1 MAKGFPK
8 GVWFQKKRL
17 ATGETVRY
25 AYYGR
30 GRGMAALGR
39 EGSPELFANL
49 AEAMKREPPGETVSK
64 LIWEY
69 RQSPEFMKL
78 RHLTQRDYLLF
89 LDRIQVQFGALSL
102 RAVSAQEFSGYV
114 YKWRDSL
121 AGSPRRADYAV
132 AVLKA
137 LLSWGK
143 ARGRVSE
150 NRVMGIK
157 SLYRGDR
164 SDKTWTPENEAAFLA
179 VAREPLKLAMILAV
193 ESGQSQGDILRMT
206 WAADLGDVLIN
217 KRGKNGKPAAI
228 PISPRLRAALDAAPR
243 GKALTILTKADGL
256 PWEPKG
262 NGFRAAW
269 QAVDAKVEGRTFN
282 DLRGTFISRR
292 RAAGWSAEEVALCS
306 GHPVQGE
313 KGAMPKYVDR
323 LAVAIASAKRIAARE
338 RIEDES
344 CKPVCKPQ
352 QVEGAK

>member
-1 MAKGFPK
+1 VAKGFPK

-30 GRGMAALGR
+30 GPGMVALGR

-78 RHLTQRDYLLF
+78 RHLTQRDYLRL
-89 LDRIQVQFGALSL
+89 LDRIQVQFGTVSL
-102 RAVSAQEFSGYV
+102 RAVSAKEFSGYV

-121 AGSPRRADYAV
+121 AASPRRADYAV

-137 LLSWGK
+137 LLAWGK
-143 ARGRVSE
+143 ARGRIAE
-150 NRVMGIK
+150 NRALGIK
-157 SLYRGDR
+157 AIYHSDR
-164 SDKTWTPENEAAFLA
+164 SDKTWTPEEEAAFLA
-179 VAREPLKLAMILAV
+179 VAPAPLKLAFILAV
-193 ESGQSQGDILRMT
+193 ESGQSQGDLLRMT
-206 WAADLGDVLIN
+206 WAADQGEVLVSKRN
-217 KRGKNGKPAAI
+217 KTGKPVAI
-228 PISPRLRAALDAAPR
+228 PISPRLRAALDAAPKGR
-243 GKALTILTKADGL
+243 ATTILTKADGL

-269 QAVDAKVEGRTFN
+269 QAVDAKVAGRTFN

-292 RAAGWSAEEVALCS
+292 RAVGWSAEEVALCS
-306 GHPVQGE
+306 GHPVEGE

-323 LAVAIASAKRIAARE
+323 LTVAIASAKRIAARE
-338 RIEDES
+338 RIGDES
-344 CKPVCKPQ
+344 CKPDCKPQ